1 MDYPFEISI
10 FWLFELLVLYCLER
24 RFFLLDYSQ
33 RHFTGLNCLEIK
45 QWKNRQFLIKTMDEP
60 LWKNL
65 NCSTLWTSS
74 LYSLQKRVLVL
85 EYRKIPFRWNTF
97 GKISIFFFWTSCFYS
112 LERLFFF
119 LEYSKTHFPRLYY
132 LEKKRKK
139 AYFWPKPWTDPFGNI
154 LIFRLF
160 KPLVF
165 IA

>member
-1 MDYPFEISI
+1 MPKLIKKDKVEKWPILTKTMDYPFEISI

-97 GKISIFFFWTSCFYS
+97 GKISIF
-112 LERLFFF
+112 RLFE
-119 LEYSKTHFPRLYY
+119 LR
-132 LEKKRKK
+132 
-139 AYFWPKPWTDPFGNI
+139 
-154 LIFRLF
+154 
-160 KPLVF
+160 VF